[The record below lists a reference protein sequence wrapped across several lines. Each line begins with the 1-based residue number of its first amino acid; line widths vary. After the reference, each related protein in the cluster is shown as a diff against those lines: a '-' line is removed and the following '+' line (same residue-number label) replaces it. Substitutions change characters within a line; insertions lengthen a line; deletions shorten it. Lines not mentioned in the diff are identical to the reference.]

1 MSRTQPPAKKAM
13 WLCSRSFV
21 AMARAVSSIAF
32 TVTSFALRGLVG
44 QPFPVASLG
53 DGQAGFLLVE
63 PYSSERT
70 PDLQF

>member
-1 MSRTQPPAKKAM
+1 M

-32 TVTSFALRGLVG
+32 TVTSFALRGPVG

-53 DGQAGFLLVE
+53 IGRRERLPYNFVSALFTLDAGFCRKV
-63 PYSSERT
+63 
-70 PDLQF
+70 